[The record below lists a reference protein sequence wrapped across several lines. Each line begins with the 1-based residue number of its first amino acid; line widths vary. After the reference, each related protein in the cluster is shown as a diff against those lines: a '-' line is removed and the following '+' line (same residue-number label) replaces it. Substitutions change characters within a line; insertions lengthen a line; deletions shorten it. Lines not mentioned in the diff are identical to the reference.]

1 MTSLVSCDT
10 HGLQKRTRVC
20 RHIVDTLVDREPR
33 GMHWTSDNDE
43 EPCAWCTNCHSA
55 YRKAGNE
62 WTNDVMVMVDEQ
74 VLCFSCF
81 KLAQQINGF
90 GVH

>member
-1 MTSLVSCDT
+1 V
-10 HGLQKRTRVC
+10 
-20 RHIVDTLVDREPR
+20 
-33 GMHWTSDNDE
+33 
-43 EPCAWCTNCHSA
+43 AF
-55 YRKAGNE
+55 RKAGNE
-62 WTNDVMVMVDEQ
+62 WTADVMAAVDEQ